1 MTMAKVYYDNDADM
15 KVLEG
20 KTVAVL
26 GYGSQGH
33 AHAQNLRDSGVNVVV
48 GLYEGSRS
56 ALKAKADGFE
66 VLSVGDATSKSDV
79 VMFLMPDHLQGK
91 VFNESVKPDLK
102 EGMALAFAHGFSVHF
117 GQVVPPAGVDVF
129 MISPKSPGHL
139 VRSMFKE
146 GKGVPALVAVG
157 ENASGKA
164 MDIALAYGR
173 GIGAGRAGILETNF
187 REETETDL
195 FGEQVVLCGGI
206 TELMKAG
213 FEVLTEAGYDP
224 QIAYF
229 ECLNE
234 MKLIVDLMFE
244 GGISWMRYSVSDTAN
259 FGDMC
264 VGSRIIDED
273 ARDKMRNVLQE
284 VQNGAFARKW
294 ISENENGR
302 PGLGK
307 WMKTEQE
314 HPIEKVG
321 SQLREMMPWLDAKK
335 VPSA

>member
-1 MTMAKVYYDNDADM
+1 MAKIYYDKDTNM
-15 KVLEG
+15 KALEG
-20 KTVAVL
+20 KTVAIL

-56 ALKAKADGFE
+56 AATAKADGFE
-66 VLSVGDATSKSDV
+66 VFSVDDATSRADV
-79 VMFLMPDHLQGK
+79 VMFLMPDHIQGK
-91 VFNESVKPDLK
+91 VFHESVKPNLK
-102 EGMALAFAHGFSVHF
+102 EGSALAFAHGFSIHF
-117 GQVVPPAGVDVF
+117 NQVEPPAGVDVF

-139 VRSMFKE
+139 VRSMYKE
-146 GKGVPALVAVG
+146 GKGVPALVAVR
-157 ENASGKA
+157 ENASGQA
-164 MDIALAYGR
+164 MEIALAYGS

-187 REETETDL
+187 KEETETDL

-224 QIAYF
+224 EIAYF

-259 FGDMC
+259 YGDMC
-264 VGSRIIDED
+264 VGSKIIDED
-273 ARDKMRNVLQE
+273 ARDKMREVLRNVQE
-284 VQNGAFARKW
+284 GVFAKDW
-294 ISENENGR
+294 ILENQTGR
-302 PGLGK
+302 PRLKK
-307 WMKTEQE
+307 WMKSEQE
-314 HPIEKVG
+314 HAIEKVG
-321 SQLREMMPWLDAKK
+321 SELRDMMPWLDAKRAPK
-335 VPSA
+335 A